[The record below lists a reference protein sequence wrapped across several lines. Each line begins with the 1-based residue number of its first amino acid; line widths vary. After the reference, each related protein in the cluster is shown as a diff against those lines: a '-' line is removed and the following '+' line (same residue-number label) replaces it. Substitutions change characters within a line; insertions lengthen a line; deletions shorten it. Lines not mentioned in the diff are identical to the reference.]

1 MSTITS
7 TSTLAD
13 VLAAHNNFAATTA
26 QMANWV
32 ELTPLASGDASTL
45 VGLFGADL
53 TDFLADCAIATT
65 NCTSSDYDNYSGWAI
80 GVDWTVA
87 SASVDD

>member
-1 MSTITS
+1 MTAIEAA
-7 TSTLAD
+7 STLAD
-13 VLAAHNNFAATTA
+13 VLAAHNDFAATSE
-26 QMANWV
+26 QMTNWV

-87 SASVDD
+87 SANVDD